1 MSGVD
6 VLAVYG
12 LVASLVGVVAVAVHA
27 VASGSSRS
35 ARRRG
40 ELARAAEDEVAA
52 GRAFVALLLCWA
64 WPVLAVL
71 ALLAGW
77 RGEAVAR
84 WRWERRFRRMV
95 RRVGLPAMESWQ
107 MDWLWA
113 LERER
118 VEAIRMGP
126 GGWSTSSR
134 LGVWTPRGAGR
145 R

>member
-64 WPVLAVL
+64 WPVLVVL

-84 WRWERRFRRMV
+84 WRWERRLRRTL
-95 RRVGLPAMESWQ
+95 RTFDGLELLPWQADLLWAIRTGKRSRVGPVIVPDQAAFARLR
-107 MDWLWA
+107 
-113 LERER
+113 REDF
-118 VEAIRMGP
+118 
-126 GGWSTSSR
+126 
-134 LGVWTPRGAGR
+134 RG
-145 R
+145 